1 MNRLIVLLFVFLGS
15 IVPLC
20 GMAEEKNF
28 TVAGEITGMEDG
40 AKVVLIVS
48 ATPHLGRGWVA
59 ATVENGKFVLRHST
73 DSPRYCILAIMG
85 KEGRV
90 EHDIMVYDEDVTVK
104 GKVVKDENGQLAWE
118 DFSIEGSPLNRQLR
132 EKIAFRM
139 ENKEKWQA
147 AEKRFLE
154 EMMRIQRQAMKTGER
169 LTGDNTE
176 VARANREV
184 EEARAVYRETMR
196 RETVNAV
203 CQNLDSFW
211 GPFLMSLNR
220 ELAFPK
226 ENQQEGEE
234 LYEQFSEEAKA
245 SYYGQIMREW
255 FFPGAKNVFPDF
267 IAEDRN
273 GEDVETAVLRK
284 GEKCVILDFWAAYC
298 VPCRK
303 VIPELKSLYADYA
316 DKGLEI
322 VSVSVDLKREDWL
335 KALDEERMPWP
346 NLLDTRN
353 VFSEKFNG
361 MALPLVIVVDGSG
374 KIIARNVKGNALRV
388 KIKEALEL

>member
-1 MNRLIVLLFVFLGS
+1 
-15 IVPLC
+15 
-20 GMAEEKNF
+20 
-28 TVAGEITGMEDG
+28 
-40 AKVVLIVS
+40 
-48 ATPHLGRGWVA
+48 
-59 ATVENGKFVLRHST
+59 
-73 DSPRYCILAIMG
+73 
-85 KEGRV
+85 
-90 EHDIMVYDEDVTVK
+90 
-104 GKVVKDENGQLAWE
+104 
-118 DFSIEGSPLNRQLR
+118 
-132 EKIAFRM
+132 
-139 ENKEKWQA
+139 
-147 AEKRFLE
+147 
-154 EMMRIQRQAMKTGER
+154 
-169 LTGDNTE
+169 
-176 VARANREV
+176 
-184 EEARAVYRETMR
+184 
-196 RETVNAV
+196 
-203 CQNLDSFW
+203 
-211 GPFLMSLNR
+211 
-220 ELAFPK
+220 
-226 ENQQEGEE
+226 
-234 LYEQFSEEAKA
+234 
-245 SYYGQIMREW
+245 MREW
-255 FFPGAKNVFPDF
+255 FFPGAKDVFPDF

-303 VIPELKSLYADYA
+303 AIPELKSLYADYA